1 MADDDENVL
10 TADPPGRDMR
20 CPVCLATPITWPRLY
35 ECGHTVCTECHR
47 RWDARTNEQT
57 PTHSMAVYSCPIC
70 RAPTMD
76 PWYHRPL
83 NHHMRSSGGGGDE
96 EEEQDPARREQEA
109 RQEVVQEARETD
121 LSSRAFDSFS
131 EMSIRMYHRILPR
144 LYEAACA
151 GQMRVEIDNADVVRE
166 FQHCF
171 RGVAQLLFE
180 NNNIYR
186 FNCLPNEVT
195 ILLCPEGQ
203 TMTRTLTNRA
213 YRAPRMPA
221 AERRRS
227 SSPIRPTAIL
237 PVAADDDAA
246 ATTTRLRNRI
256 AVLRSRISGR
266 RSSPPPPPP
275 GATQRVRP
283 PPLRLPPLLRPSD
296 ILTAISSPSAPA
308 VGLQTTTSSGDNGN
322 QSPPNP

>member
-1 MADDDENVL
+1 
-10 TADPPGRDMR
+10 
-20 CPVCLATPITWPRLY
+20 
-35 ECGHTVCTECHR
+35 
-47 RWDARTNEQT
+47 
-57 PTHSMAVYSCPIC
+57 
-70 RAPTMD
+70 MD
-76 PWYHRPL
+76 PWYHRSL

-96 EEEQDPARREQEA
+96 EDPARSEQGA
-109 RQEVVQEARETD
+109 RQDVMQEARETD
-121 LSSRAFDSFS
+121 LSSRSFDSFS
-131 EMSIRMYHRILPR
+131 EMSIRMYHKILPR

-151 GQMRVEIDNADVVRE
+151 GQMRVEIDNAEIVRE

-221 AERRRS
+221 TERRRS
-227 SSPIRPTAIL
+227 SSPIRPTVIL
-237 PVAADDDAA
+237 PVAADDDDAV
-246 ATTTRLRNRI
+246 TTIRLRNRI
-256 AVLRSRISGR
+256 AILRSRINGR

-275 GATQRVRP
+275 GATQRVR
-283 PPLRLPPLLRPSD
+283 LPPLLRPSD
-296 ILTAISSPSAPA
+296 ILTAAATSALLV
-308 VGLQTTTSSGDNGN
+308 VGRLVL
-322 QSPPNP
+322 